1 MKTSTTANTAT
12 EQQLLGQ
19 PKGLFYLFFAELWER
34 FSFYGMKALLILYMT
49 QQLLYSD
56 EMSFGVFSAYMSL
69 VYITPLCGGVL
80 ADKILGYRRAIVW
93 GGIFMAVGHFLL
105 SIETTWCFYA
115 SLGLIIVG
123 NGLFK
128 PNISSLVG
136 TLYSHEDTRRDAGFT
151 IFYLGINIGASLAP
165 LCCAWLASKYG
176 WHYGFGL
183 AGIGMLVGLLCF
195 QKGIANNVFGTAG
208 NTPYE
213 DSYHQQ
219 KWGMNQGQQ
228 VLLGA
233 ILSVPLFSAII
244 YAYPYE
250 HYLVLAATILLLIYI
265 GYILIQVSIQERK
278 RLLVVVYFTILATLF
293 SALFEQTG
301 SSVVLFA
308 DRNVDLI
315 GLTAAQTNS
324 INPTFIMLLA
334 IPFSML
340 WNWLNKKGKNPNA
353 AYKFGLGLCFLGI
366 GAIIFARSAV
376 SADAMAQTSMFY
388 LIIGYF
394 VLTIGELCLSPIGLS
409 KVTELSPKKYVA
421 FIMGVWLSANFYG
434 HYFAGKI
441 AQLTVTS
448 GSNKESF
455 LTQHLSSFI
464 ESITHL
470 NTTTALEKG
479 AAFEQLYAY
488 VSVYAGVGII
498 TVLVGIVALCLAPLV
513 KNMMETASN

>member
-1 MKTSTTANTAT
+1 MKTSTTANMAN
-12 EQQLLGQ
+12 EQQLWGQ

-49 QQLLYSD
+49 EQLLYSD
-56 EMSFGVFSAYMSL
+56 ELSFGVFSAYMSL

-80 ADKILGYRRAIVW
+80 ADQILGYRRSILW
-93 GGIFMAVGHFLL
+93 GGVLMALGHFIL
-105 SIETTWCFYA
+105 SIETPLCFYA

-136 TLYSHEDTRRDAGFT
+136 TLYKDNDTRRDAGFT

-165 LCCAWLASKYG
+165 LCCAWLAGLYG

-183 AGIGMLVGLLCF
+183 AGIGMLVGLFCF
-195 QKGIANNVFGTAG
+195 QKGITNNVFGGAG
-208 NTPYE
+208 KTPNPVIYK
-213 DSYHQQ
+213 Q
-219 KWGMNQGQQ
+219 KQWGLSQGQR
-228 VLLGA
+228 VLLGV
-233 ILSVPLFSAII
+233 ILSVPLFSGMI
-244 YAYPYE
+244 YAYTYE
-250 HYLVLAATILLLIYI
+250 HYLVIIATILLLGYV
-265 GYILIQVSIQERK
+265 GYILLQVSGKERQ

-308 DRNVDLI
+308 DRNVNLI

-340 WNWLNKKGKNPNA
+340 WSWLNRKGKNPNA

-366 GAIIFARSAV
+366 GAIIFARSSV
-376 SADAMAQTSMFY
+376 SADSMAQTSMIY
-388 LIIGYF
+388 LLLGSF
-394 VLTIGELCLSPIGLS
+394 VLTVGELCLSPIGLS
-409 KVTELSPKKYVA
+409 KVTELSPPKYVA

-434 HYFAGKI
+434 HFFAGKI
-441 AQLTVTS
+441 AQLTVVD
-448 GSNKESF
+448 GSNQGSF
-455 LTQHLSSFI
+455 LTNNMASII
-464 ESITHL
+464 EWI
-470 NTTTALEKG
+470 TALNPQIAQEKG
-479 AAFEQLYAY
+479 AAFQQLYAY
-488 VSVYAGVGII
+488 VSVYAGVGVI
-498 TVLVGIVALCLAPLV
+498 TVVIGLGALCLAPIV
-513 KNMMETASN
+513 KRMMEAEA